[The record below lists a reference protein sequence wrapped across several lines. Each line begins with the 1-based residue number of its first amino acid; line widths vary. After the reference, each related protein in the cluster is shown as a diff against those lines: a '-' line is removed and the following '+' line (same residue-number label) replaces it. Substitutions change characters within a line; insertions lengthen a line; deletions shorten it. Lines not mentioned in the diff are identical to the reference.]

1 MAEVTINVGGR
12 GYAISCRDG
21 EEAHLHR
28 LAAMVDDK
36 ARVARQAIP
45 GVTEARL
52 LLFAALFLAD
62 ELTEAAK
69 GTPTAAAAAPQD
81 DSDIALTLEQM
92 ADRMDQLAARL
103 TGGLA

>member
-1 MAEVTINVGGR
+1 MAEVTVNVGGR

-21 EEAHLHR
+21 EEAHLQQ

-69 GTPTAAAAAPQD
+69 GAPVSAATPAD

-103 TGGLA
+103 